1 MKRALFVLSLALLLA
16 GVSCTKHSS
25 STGNP
30 FSGKWYVASYVE
42 DSESQINGTGEEYWT
57 FNAKKG
63 TVVMHD
69 TTFPELG
76 GGAAPKPFTYD
87 SESRVLVV
95 DGFSYEVLEAN
106 SSTLRL
112 RSNFTP
118 EQWGRGNKIV
128 ISFQRS
134 TRGLGNK

>member
-16 GVSCTKHSS
+16 GVSCTKQSS
-25 STGNP
+25 SAGNP

-42 DSESQINGTGEEYWT
+42 DSESQINGPGEEYWT

-76 GGAAPKPFTYD
+76 GGADPKPFTYD
-87 SESRVLVV
+87 SGSRVLVV
-95 DGFSYEVLEAN
+95 DSFSYEVLEAN
-106 SSTLRL
+106 SSTLRI

-118 EQWGRGNKIV
+118 EQWGRGSKIV
-128 ISFQRS
+128 IR
-134 TRGLGNK
+134 

>member
-1 MKRALFVLSLALLLA
+1 MKKALYFLSLALLLA

-25 STGNP
+25 PSGNP
-30 FSGKWYVASYVE
+30 FSGKWYITSYVE

-87 SESRVLVV
+87 SESRKLVV

-106 SSTLRL
+106 SSTLRI

-118 EQWGRGNKIV
+118 EQWGRGTHLV

-134 TRGLGNK
+134 SKGLGH

>member
-16 GVSCTKHSS
+16 GVSCTKQSS
-25 STGNP
+25 SAGNP

-87 SESRVLVV
+87 SGSRVLVV

-106 SSTLRL
+106 SSTLRI

-118 EQWGRGNKIV
+118 EQWGRGSKIV

-134 TRGLGNK
+134 SKGLGNK